1 MAEVLIQ
8 KPSRI
13 HNLSYLFL
21 GYYLSSLITYDLN
34 LSLEQ
39 KIAFITAF
47 GSFVGTLIYYIK
59 PIERTISLYFRLSKK
74 NETYPSEPFE
84 ELRAP
89 VYRSEVLLSSYL
101 QDERTIIN
109 GAFFL
114 AVGIFLSDKLL
125 ESIGLSHLYWYFQIF
140 TGVLICVGVWEV
152 YVLMKRKMPI
162 IVFFYNYYNISK
174 YMPQLE
180 KAIKTKDWIQADKI
194 REKEPQLEDP
204 EFYYSFYPLIEPE
217 KGLCF
222 GCGKIREG
230 LYCIECGEKIL
241 KACPKCRGRIVRN
254 DETVFPTYCRS
265 CGTKL
270 RKESAP
276 AKT

>member
-74 NETYPSEPFE
+74 NETYPSEPFDE
-84 ELRAP
+84 FQTP
-89 VYRSEVLLSSYL
+89 VYRSEALLSSYL
-101 QDERTIIN
+101 QDERTIVN

-114 AVGIFLSDKLL
+114 AVGILTSNKLL
-125 ESIGLSHLYWYFQIF
+125 ESIGLSQVYWFLQIF
-140 TGVLICVGVWEV
+140 TVALICVGVWEV
-152 YVLMKRKMPI
+152 NVLIKRKLPI
-162 IVFFYNYYNISK
+162 VVFLYNYYNISK
-174 YMPQLE
+174 HTPQLE
-180 KAIKTKDWIQADKI
+180 KAVQTKDWVKADKI
-194 REKEPQLEDP
+194 RDKEPFLDSP
-204 EFYYSFYPLIEPE
+204 ESYYTFGPLKTPK
-217 KGLCF
+217 KGLCVA
-222 GCGKIREG
+222 CGEIREG
-230 LYCIECGEKIL
+230 AYCIACGEKIL
-241 KACPKCRGRIVRN
+241 KTCSKCEGRLVRN
-254 DETVFPTYCRS
+254 DETVCPKYCS
-265 CGTKL
+265 YCGK
-270 RKESAP
+270 KIG
-276 AKT
+276 

>member
-21 GYYLSSLITYDLN
+21 GYYLSFLITYDLN

-74 NETYPSEPFE
+74 NETYPKEPFDE
-84 ELRAP
+84 FRTP
-89 VYRSEVLLSSYL
+89 VYRSEVLFSNFL

-114 AVGIFLSDKLL
+114 AVGIFTSDRLL
-125 ESIGLSHLYWYFQIF
+125 ESIGLSHLYWYLQIF
-140 TGVLICVGVWEV
+140 TIALFCVGVWEV
-152 YVLMKRKMPI
+152 HVLIKRKMPI

-174 YMPQLE
+174 YAPQLE
-180 KAIKTKDWIQADKI
+180 KAIQTKDWIQADKI
-194 REKEPQLEDP
+194 MEKEPQLMDT
-204 EFYYSFYPLIEPE
+204 EFYYSFYTPEEPE

-230 LYCIECGEKIL
+230 IYCIECGEKIL
-241 KACPKCRGRIVRN
+241 KNCSKCGRTIVRN
-254 DETVFPTYCRS
+254 DETVCPIYCRY
-265 CGTKL
+265 CGTKIG
-270 RKESAP
+270 
-276 AKT
+276 

>member
-74 NETYPSEPFE
+74 NETFPAEPFDE
-84 ELRAP
+84 FRTP
-89 VYRSEVLLSSYL
+89 VYRSEVLFSSHL

-114 AVGIFLSDKLL
+114 AVGIFTSNKLL
-125 ESIGLSHLYWYFQIF
+125 ESIGLSHLYWYLQIF
-140 TGVLICVGVWEV
+140 TGALICVGVWEV
-152 YVLMKRKMPI
+152 YVLIKRKMPI
-162 IVFFYNYYNISK
+162 IVFLYNYYNISK
-174 YMPQLE
+174 YTPQLE
-180 KAIKTKDWIQADKI
+180 KAIQTKDWIQADKI
-194 REKEPQLEDP
+194 MEREPHLEDP
-204 EFYYSFYPLIEPE
+204 TFYYYYHTPEEPK
-217 KGLCF
+217 KGLCLS
-222 GCGKIREG
+222 CGKVREG
-230 LYCIECGEKIL
+230 DYCIECGGKIV
-241 KACPKCRGRIVRN
+241 KTCSKCERHIVRN
-254 DETVFPTYCRS
+254 DETACPIYCRY
-265 CGTKL
+265 CGTKIG
-270 RKESAP
+270 
-276 AKT
+276 